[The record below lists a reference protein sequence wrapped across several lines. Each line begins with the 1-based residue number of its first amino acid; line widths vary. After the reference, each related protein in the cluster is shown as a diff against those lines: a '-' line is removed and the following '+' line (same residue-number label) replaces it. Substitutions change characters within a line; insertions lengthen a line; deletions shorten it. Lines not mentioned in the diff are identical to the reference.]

1 MGDIIDILYVLQVLS
16 PLVEMSTF
24 VPSEEKVYVCVV
36 CAFMCV
42 CVSANAHLVWKPSL
56 TDLHTRFF
64 KIFLKKYQHF
74 LWLSYISLGL
84 TGIFVCVTSKHR
96 LSVRRKEK
104 RFVVGFVWLKKL
116 TQLIQFSLGSLT
128 GNFSFCIFK
137 PISAFSW
144 PKRLFLSF
152 CFFS

>member
-1 MGDIIDILYVLQVLS
+1 MCCKCFPHWLKWVPLCLLKRRCTYVW
-16 PLVEMSTF
+16 F
-24 VPSEEKVYVCVV
+24 VHS
-36 CAFMCV
+36 
-42 CVSANAHLVWKPSL
+42 CVSVCLPTHILFESPV
-56 TDLHTRFF
+56 LHTRFF